1 MKSTFQKH
9 PVLWIALILVL
20 IAACV
25 WLVRRPS
32 AAPVAVA
39 APRPLLERK
48 GNRLFVPEDSALR
61 QRLAVATVDDQASVH
76 EVTLPAVVEADP
88 SSVVAILPP
97 TTGRV
102 VELKVR
108 LGDTVRRGQLLATL
122 SSSDYAQA
130 EADLQKAR
138 DALALAQLAL
148 TRARGV
154 NEAGS
159 NATKDV
165 ESAESAVIQQTAEL
179 RRAELRLRS
188 LSPADAGGAA
198 LATRATGKAAASGG
212 TLLNVMAP
220 VSGVVTTLGTAPGAV
235 VNDATV
241 ALMTVSNLEHVWVT
255 ANVPENLAGAVAAG
269 QDVAVRLAAYPR
281 QVLSGKVAFVG
292 SVLDADTRRVKAR
305 IVFANPTGMFK
316 PNMYASA
323 RVAQPQSRAP
333 EVPTSALLMNNDN
346 VSVFVEADPWT
357 FVRRTVELG
366 SEDGERVR
374 IRSGLQSGER
384 VVVRGGVLLN
394 D

>member
-9 PVLWIALILVL
+9 PLLWIALILVL
-20 IAACV
+20 VALGV

-32 AAPVAVA
+32 TTTPPVAAA
-39 APRPLLERK
+39 APRPLLQRT

-61 QRLAVATVDDQASVH
+61 QRLAVAAVDEQASVH

-97 TTGRV
+97 ATGRV
-102 VELKVR
+102 VALKVR
-108 LGDTVRRGQLLATL
+108 LGDTVKRGQLLATL
-122 SSSDYAQA
+122 SSSDFAQA
-130 EADLQKAR
+130 QSDLQKAR

-154 NEAGS
+154 NVAGS

-165 ESAESAVIQQTAEL
+165 EAAESAVIQQTAEL

-188 LSPADAGGAA
+188 LNPGEADGAGPRR
-198 LATRATGKAAASGG
+198 TASDGG
-212 TLLNVMAP
+212 TLLNVVAP
-220 VSGVVTTLGTAPGAV
+220 VSGSVTTLATAAGAV
-235 VNDATV
+235 VNDPTA

-281 QVLSGKVAFVG
+281 QVLSGKIAFVG
-292 SVLDADTRRVKAR
+292 AVLDADTRRVKAR
-305 IVFANPTGMFK
+305 IVFANPSGMFK

-366 SEDGERVR
+366 SEDGDRVR